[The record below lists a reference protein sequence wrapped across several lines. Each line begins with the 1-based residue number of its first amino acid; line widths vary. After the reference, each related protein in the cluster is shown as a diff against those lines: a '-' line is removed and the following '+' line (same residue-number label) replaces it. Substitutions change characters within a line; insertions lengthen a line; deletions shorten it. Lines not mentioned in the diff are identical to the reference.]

1 MATPGAGDSPSLF
14 SRLSPVP
21 RFPAYP
27 GPHKVGTVDVE
38 IPVDKL
44 RSPRETPK
52 EAADIST
59 VQFRIFYPAAPDSTG
74 HPITWLPAPQRLHL
88 AAYSQFLGAGPKLA
102 SLLSYL
108 PRNLH
113 YITIPVHK
121 NAAVLK
127 PNTVPS
133 QTRWPTVLFSHGLG
147 GTRNAYSYIAG
158 SLASHGLIVV
168 CPEHRDGSAAISLV
182 RDPKPPAPRSS
193 WLSSR
198 PAPRTVPYLGIGHN
212 FDSASWEARNRQ
224 IRIRLWELAL
234 THEALLALDTS
245 TLSLPAD
252 NLNTSTPPRALSQLA
267 SLLDIHTPGSLIFA
281 GHSFGAACMV
291 QLLKSTYYADRLPT
305 FATPPRALRRQITPS
320 TPLILLDMWCF
331 PLLSRASAPLF
342 RLPLPQY
349 DGPSAPGGAA
359 ILAVESDAFFKWKQH
374 LHMKARILSPDPS
387 QPVVTT
393 AMFKRADGSDIS
405 RPNFFYVKRAAHLN
419 QSDFGVLWPW
429 LTNKVFGVEKPERCL
444 RLNGRAMLQF
454 LRGRGV
460 HVARTGE
467 GGLVDGGWGAEGD
480 GILEEGRG
488 VEAWEGVEVVGLG
501 GESGP
506 TEEEW
511 AREKGGVG
519 EKEALEGERRMGEE
533 MEPALGSPMEGE
545 GKAKVEGEGVV
556 VKGKD

>member
-1 MATPGAGDSPSLF
+1 MGVVRPSLLHRISSVPRTMATPSAGDSPSLL
-14 SRLSPVP
+14 SRLAPVP

-38 IPVDKL
+38 IPVDQL
-44 RSPRETPK
+44 PSPPETPK
-52 EAADIST
+52 EAAGIPT
-59 VQFRIFYPAAPDSTG
+59 IQFRIFYPAVPDSAG

-121 NAAVLK
+121 NATVLK

-158 SLASHGLIVV
+158 SLASHGVVVV
-168 CPEHRDGSAAISLV
+168 CPEHRDGSAAISVV

-198 PAPRTVPYLGIGHN
+198 PAPHTIPYLGIGHN
-212 FDSASWEARNRQ
+212 FDSASWEARNTQ
-224 IRIRLWELAL
+224 LRIRLWELAL
-234 THEALLALDTS
+234 THEALLAIDTS
-245 TLSLPAD
+245 PSLATH
-252 NLNTSTPPRALSQLA
+252 NLNTSTPPRALSQLTN
-267 SLLDIHTPGSLIFA
+267 LLDIHSPGHLIFA
-281 GHSFGAACMV
+281 GHSFGAACM
-291 QLLKSTYYADRLPT
+291 
-305 FATPPRALRRQITPS
+305 
-320 TPLILLDMWCF
+320 
-331 PLLSRASAPLF
+331 
-342 RLPLPQY
+342 Y

-374 LHMKARILSPDPS
+374 LHMKARIFSPDPT
-387 QPVVTT
+387 QPVVT
-393 AMFKRADGSDIS
+393 AAAFKRADGSEVP

-454 LRGRGV
+454 LRGNGV
-460 HVARTGE
+460 AVARTGE
-467 GGLVDGGWGAEGD
+467 GGLVDGGVGAKGEE
-480 GILEEGRG
+480 GILEERRG
-488 VEAWEGVEVVGLG
+488 VEAWERVEVVGLG

-506 TEEEW
+506 TEEELGVEG
-511 AREKGGVG
+511 RGVLEEKD
-519 EKEALEGERRMGEE
+519 ALEGERRMGEE
-533 MEPALGSPMEGE
+533 MEPALESPMEGGE
-545 GKAKVEGEGVV
+545 GKTKAEGEGVV
-556 VKGKD
+556 VKGQE